1 MKRLDRR
8 PQHKLSTD
16 YVGAGSFVVRDGAAY
31 VNASY
36 GVQAVDLSGR
46 ELWRAELGSR
56 CLGVA
61 PGRGEE
67 IVATCLDGLYV
78 LDAKG
83 HRQWGTH
90 SKKDVIHDP
99 IPFGEGFVL
108 VTVHS
113 VHLLRDWNGT
123 SWRYD
128 MREALGPSVKSVRL
142 VDALEM
148 EGQLVLGVVDY
159 DTGIGRVIVLDGDGH
174 KRWMSDA
181 GPLSGLFA
189 AGKAVF
195 IYCLSGYG
203 RFESRMV
210 RPDGKEIWKSDFAG
224 TGTFHPDGTIS
235 MLVGSNES
243 PTWDDWEYRRL
254 MASGKSEKTVPARG
268 HATARPL
275 LARDGAVYFT
285 GYRRPIDPSGSR
297 VDYTSFSALPAALA
311 FGQKTGISLQP
322 PEFNLFFQRVTAR
335 GEHQVLLE
343 SPTSL
348 SFSRPVEGDGAVFF
362 TSGGTLMGFATGG

>member
-1 MKRLDRR
+1 MKRADRG
-8 PQHKLSTD
+8 PQYKISTH
-16 YVGAGSFVVRDGAAY
+16 YVGAGSLAARDGLVYANTA
-31 VNASY
+31 Y

-46 ELWRAELGSR
+46 ERWRAELGSR

-61 PGRGEE
+61 FGKGDE
-67 IVATCLDGLYV
+67 IVATCSDGLYV
-78 LDAKG
+78 LDSQGK
-83 HRQWGTH
+83 RQWGTH

-113 VHLLRDWNGT
+113 VHLLRDWKGT
-123 SWRYD
+123 AWRYD
-128 MREALGPSVKSVRL
+128 LREALGPSVKSVRL
-142 VDALEM
+142 VDVLEM

-181 GPLSGLFA
+181 GPLSSLFA
-189 AGKAVF
+189 AGTAVF

-210 RPDGKEIWKSDFAG
+210 RPDGKEIWKADFAG

-268 HATARPL
+268 HTTTGPL
-275 LARDGAVYFT
+275 LASDGSIYFT

-322 PEFNLFFQRVTAR
+322 PEFNLYFQRVNER
-335 GEHQVLLE
+335 CEHQVLWE
-343 SPTSL
+343 VPNGL
-348 SFSRPVEGDGAVFF
+348 SFSRPVESDGAVFF
-362 TSGGTLMGFATGG
+362 ANGGTLMGFALGG